1 MFDEDQLAYQ
11 IGETTEILSRGY
23 LCATP
28 HCVQVLLK
36 PKFIS
41 ITKHGFFA
49 YILLYFC
56 GKPVTNVLGFFYAI
70 VSRHPTV
77 KMLQMLT
84 ALLLPCSCNQI
95 GTSKLS
101 SSYRIYKSH

>member
-1 MFDEDQLAYQ
+1 VFGEDQLAYQ

-41 ITKHGFFA
+41 ITKHVFFA

-56 GKPVTNVLGFFYAI
+56 GN
-70 VSRHPTV
+70 
-77 KMLQMLT
+77 
-84 ALLLPCSCNQI
+84 
-95 GTSKLS
+95 
-101 SSYRIYKSH
+101 